1 MEREEEF
8 SGNGGDHEPAYAGAH
23 HRPRLLFS
31 FSRKKER
38 KKARTSSVSR
48 KKSQLHSLRE
58 RERERESMPT
68 TNSIARHLAES
79 DAGATDSSSK
89 NNSVVGLCLARRP
102 SPRPDQS
109 HHQARKGRE
118 GEEKK
123 AYD

>member
-48 KKSQLHSLRE
+48 KKSNFTRSG